1 MWIILRFPYEV
12 LDAIILNVLNAL
24 INRSNKIYKY
34 ANESSYAII
43 LFCKIKSVRA
53 IILSGQRWIKMKQI
67 Y

>member
-1 MWIILRFPYEV
+1 MILRFPYEL

-24 INRSNKIYKY
+24 INHSNKIYKY
-34 ANESSYAII
+34 ENESSYAII
-43 LFCKIKSVRA
+43 LFCKIESLRA